1 MSLMK
6 NNNLYM
12 KELCTSR
19 VFLRR
24 EQKSFSCYLKKKTG
38 NVMKAVSSVFLFSR
52 DKLNLST

>member
-6 NNNLYM
+6 NNNLCM

-24 EQKSFSCYLKKKTG
+24 EQKSFSCYLKKKG
-38 NVMKAVSSVFLFSR
+38 NVMKAVCSVFLLSR